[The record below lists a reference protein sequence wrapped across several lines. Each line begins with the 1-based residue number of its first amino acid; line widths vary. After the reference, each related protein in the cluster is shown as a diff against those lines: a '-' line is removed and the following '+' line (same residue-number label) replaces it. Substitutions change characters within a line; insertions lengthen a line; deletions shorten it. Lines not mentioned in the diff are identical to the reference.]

1 MTHPDSP
8 RASRAGFFMQV
19 VPALLYVFAVFYGG
33 LIPAPHV
40 PGPQIS
46 YSDKVLHA
54 LAFGF
59 MHWVFY
65 RALRFALPRRAFRFH
80 NVAAFVCV
88 TAAGGLLELL
98 QLMTSYRSAEVL
110 DFSQMRWV
118 QRSPLGCSRGCR
130 AQRRLAKSPGTG
142 RIAA

>member
-1 MTHPDSP
+1 
-8 RASRAGFFMQV
+8 MQV

-110 DFSQMRWV
+110 DFLADALGAAVAAWV
-118 QRSPLGCSRGCR
+118 LSRMPR
-130 AQRRLAKSPGTG
+130 AEEACEVPPEPEG
-142 RIAA
+142 

>member
-1 MTHPDSP
+1 
-8 RASRAGFFMQV
+8 MQV

-33 LIPAPHV
+33 LIPSPHL
-40 PGPQIS
+40 PGPHFS
-46 YSDKVLHA
+46 LKDKVLHA

-110 DFSQMRWV
+110 DFLADALGAAVAAWV
-118 QRSPLGCSRGCR
+118 LSRMPR
-130 AQRRLAKSPGTG
+130 AEEACEVPPEPEG
-142 RIAA
+142 

>member
-1 MTHPDSP
+1 
-8 RASRAGFFMQV
+8 MQV

-110 DFSQMRWV
+110 DFLADALGAAVAAWV
-118 QRSPLGCSRGCR
+118 LSRMPR
-130 AQRRLAKSPGTG
+130 AEETCEVPPEPEG
-142 RIAA
+142 